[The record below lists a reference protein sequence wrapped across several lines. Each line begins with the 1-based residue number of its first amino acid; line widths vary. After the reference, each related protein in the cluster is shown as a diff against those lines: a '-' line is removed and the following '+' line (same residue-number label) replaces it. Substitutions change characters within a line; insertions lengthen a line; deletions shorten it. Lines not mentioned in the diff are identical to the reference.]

1 MEEYLKSIHPKIQEY
16 FAILSPEG
24 IPEFLVE
31 YIKTPQ
37 MQKQKTSA
45 QPVEPFILKCLAADF
60 GILAWNIA

>member
-37 MQKQKTSA
+37 MQKQKH
-45 QPVEPFILKCLAADF
+45 QHNL
-60 GILAWNIA
+60 WNHLF